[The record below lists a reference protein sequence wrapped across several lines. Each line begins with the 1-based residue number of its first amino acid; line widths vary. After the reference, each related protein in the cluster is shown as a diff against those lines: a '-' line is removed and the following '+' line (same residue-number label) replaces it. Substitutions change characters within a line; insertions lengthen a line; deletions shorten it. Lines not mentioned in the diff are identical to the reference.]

1 MFENLIPLYYD
12 FLWFQ
17 CFLLFRYFSFV
28 YLYLFT
34 YTMLLLQE
42 DDEHT
47 IEEDEALITEEERQE
62 ELTALHNEVD
72 LPLEELL
79 RRYTM
84 GEGELSVWLML
95 SLVYNTQIFF
105 YNDFRPLL
113 NHGPRS
119 LTFVQVNGLVN
130 CKEANWRD
138 PPKLLVCFLNCSSAQ
153 ISSAFLL
160 ILYKLN

>member
-1 MFENLIPLYYD
+1 
-12 FLWFQ
+12 
-17 CFLLFRYFSFV
+17 
-28 YLYLFT
+28 
-34 YTMLLLQE
+34 MLLLQE

-79 RRYTM
+79 RRYTT

-105 YNDFRPLL
+105 IMIF
-113 NHGPRS
+113 GPS
-119 LTFVQVNGLVN
+119 WITDQGV
-130 CKEANWRD
+130 WH
-138 PPKLLVCFLNCSSAQ
+138 VCESMG
-153 ISSAFLL
+153 
-160 ILYKLN
+160 

>member
-1 MFENLIPLYYD
+1 
-12 FLWFQ
+12 
-17 CFLLFRYFSFV
+17 
-28 YLYLFT
+28 
-34 YTMLLLQE
+34 MLLLQE

-79 RRYTM
+79 RRYTT

-105 YNDFRPLL
+105 IMIF
-113 NHGPRS
+113 
-119 LTFVQVNGLVN
+119 
-130 CKEANWRD
+130 D
-138 PPKLLVCFLNCSSAQ
+138 PSWITDQGVWHVCESMG
-153 ISSAFLL
+153 
-160 ILYKLN
+160 